1 METWEIVLS
10 SAVISTIVSCI
21 ATLIINSVSQKK
33 MFKNDYYKKVLN
45 KRMNAYQYIDNQ
57 LKTMKI
63 TTLDEDAKPYHS
75 MFYGDQDYIAAN
87 QNDMMLA
94 RVSGLWLSSNME
106 NALSGLNKVLYEI
119 NSNITDDINN
129 NVVVAK
135 NYYSQLAD
143 ARDIVENQMR
153 KDMLELYDVKGFLKE
168 KKKHKGVD
176 YQVKKHVS

>member
-45 KRMNAYQYIDNQ
+45 KRMDAYQYIDNQ

-75 MFYGDQDYIAAN
+75 MFYGDQKYIAAN

-94 RVSGLWLSSNME
+94 RVSGLWLSSDME
-106 NALSGLNKVLYEI
+106 NA
-119 NSNITDDINN
+119 
-129 NVVVAK
+129 
-135 NYYSQLAD
+135 
-143 ARDIVENQMR
+143 
-153 KDMLELYDVKGFLKE
+153 
-168 KKKHKGVD
+168 
-176 YQVKKHVS
+176 

>member
-45 KRMNAYQYIDNQ
+45 KRMDAYQYIDNQ

-75 MFYGDQDYIAAN
+75 MFYGDQKYIAAN

-94 RVSGLWLSSNME
+94 RVSGLWLSSDME

-135 NYYSQLAD
+135 KYYSQ
-143 ARDIVENQMR
+143 
-153 KDMLELYDVKGFLKE
+153 FL
-168 KKKHKGVD
+168 GV
-176 YQVKKHVS
+176 